1 VTDEFTYPT
10 GHLHEFR
17 EWLVQDSTQAA
28 NARSTQLTDVTA
40 ADVQRFMAYL
50 RSPDRV
56 GNGRATGPLA
66 PSTRRTFLASLRVFY
81 RFLGTVGVMA
91 ADPTLSVR
99 LPRVKL
105 TPGLH
110 LDADELRRLLQ
121 SPGGPRERIVTYLL
135 VYIAARSGELRDLR
149 WGDVDLVN
157 GLAWCS
163 ECQTMRV
170 LSYIAQRVDAVHNNA
185 V

>member
-1 VTDEFTYPT
+1 MPIVCFSLQPAGSLDE
-10 GHLHEFR
+10 GQR
-17 EWLVQDSTQAA
+17 SSCVQT
-28 NARSTQLTDVTA
+28 
-40 ADVQRFMAYL
+40 
-50 RSPDRV
+50 PCCI
-56 GNGRATGPLA
+56 GI
-66 PSTRRTFLASLRVFY
+66 AS
-81 RFLGTVGVMA
+81 
-91 ADPTLSVR
+91 
-99 LPRVKL
+99 
-105 TPGLH
+105 
-110 LDADELRRLLQ
+110 LLQ